1 MKIKTTSAH
10 WGSYYP
16 KVKNKKLISLEPYE
30 KDENPSLIS
39 EGMIDAVN
47 DKLRIQNPCV
57 RAGWYHDYLNESE
70 NNNIASDRAREKRG
84 NDEFIEIS
92 WAEAIDII
100 SKELNRVKTKFT
112 NKSIFAG
119 SYGWASA
126 GRFHHAQS
134 QLHRFFNCF
143 GG

>member
-70 NNNIASDRAREKRG
+70 NNNIASAH
-84 NDEFIEIS
+84 EIS
-92 WAEAIDII
+92 INSSFPLFSLAL
-100 SKELNRVKTKFT
+100 SK
-112 NKSIFAG
+112 
-119 SYGWASA
+119 ASLL
-126 GRFHHAQS
+126 FPFS
-134 QLHRFFNCF
+134 FK
-143 GG
+143 

>member
-1 MKIKTTSAH
+1 
-10 WGSYYP
+10 
-16 KVKNKKLISLEPYE
+16 
-30 KDENPSLIS
+30 
-39 EGMIDAVN
+39 MIDAVN

-92 WAEAIDII
+92 WAEAIDIV
-100 SKELNRVKTKFT
+100 SKELNRVKTNFT

-119 SYGWASA
+119 ILWLGICGKISSC
-126 GRFHHAQS
+126 S
-134 QLHRFFNCF
+134 KSVTPFF
-143 GG
+143 

>member
-10 WGSYYP
+10 WGSYYA
-16 KVKNKKLISLEPYE
+16 KVKNNKLISLEPYE

-70 NNNIASDRAREKRG
+70 NNNYLGQENVENIG
-84 NDEFIEIS
+84 
-92 WAEAIDII
+92 
-100 SKELNRVKTKFT
+100 
-112 NKSIFAG
+112 IFG
-119 SYGWASA
+119 
-126 GRFHHAQS
+126 QI
-134 QLHRFFNCF
+134 F
-143 GG
+143 GKP

>member
-70 NNNIASDRAREKRG
+70 NNDIASDRARETRG
-84 NDEFIEIS
+84 YDE
-92 WAEAIDII
+92 
-100 SKELNRVKTKFT
+100 L
-112 NKSIFAG
+112 
-119 SYGWASA
+119 SA
-126 GRFHHAQS
+126 PVPHEVLLSSRRENS
-134 QLHRFFNCF
+134 DKKY
-143 GG
+143 